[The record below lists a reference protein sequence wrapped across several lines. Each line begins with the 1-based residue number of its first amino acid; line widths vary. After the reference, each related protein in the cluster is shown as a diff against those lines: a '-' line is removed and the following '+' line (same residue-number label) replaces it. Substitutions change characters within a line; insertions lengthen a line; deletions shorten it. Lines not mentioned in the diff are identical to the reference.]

1 MGIINFLVIVIIII
15 IIIIISVIIVYLSF
29 SNYPIKIQNFNLPI

>member
-1 MGIINFLVIVIIII
+1 MGIINFLVIII

-29 SNYPIKIQNFNLPI
+29 SNYPINIKNFNLPI